1 MALNSDSMRL
11 RRRLRDGAMTEI
23 NVAPFVDV
31 MLVLVVIFMIAAPLL
46 TVGVPV
52 DLPKAAVDPLNEDKE
67 PLIITVDAEG
77 RVYLQESEIE
87 ENVLIPRLVA
97 VSQATPDLRVFVR
110 GDRAINYGRVMEVM
124 GMVSEAGFAKVALI
138 AEVPIP
144 NSQAR

>member
-1 MALNSDSMRL
+1 MALSSDSMRL
-11 RRRLRDGAMTEI
+11 RRRMRGRPMTEI

-52 DLPKAAVDPLNEDKE
+52 DLPKAAVDPLNDEKE

-77 RVYLQESEIE
+77 RGYLQETEIE
-87 ENVLIPRLVA
+87 ESVLIPRLVA
-97 VSQATPDLRVFVR
+97 VSEANPDLRVFVR

-124 GMVSEAGFAKVALI
+124 GLVSEAGFAKVALI

-144 NSQAR
+144 ETPGQ